1 MKVVEKIRHFW
12 NVTLGPDYPDEQVLD
27 TNSIDTVISEL
38 AHSQE
43 RIDEEVNKYSS
54 SGKSQR
60 KEMLK
65 ATRVDPKDLKTNSEE
80 TTKSD
85 KTKKAV
91 EKDSDREIGD

>member
-1 MKVVEKIRHFW
+1 MKIVDKIRHFW

-27 TNSIDTVISEL
+27 TDSIDSVISEL

-43 RIDEEVNKYSS
+43 KIDEEVNKYSS

-65 ATRVDPKDLKTNSEE
+65 ATRVDLKDLKQNSEQ
-80 TTKSD
+80 TAKSE
-85 KTKKAV
+85 KAKKAV
-91 EKDSDREIGD
+91 EKDADREIGD